1 MGIIVLICIG
11 ILILLLI
18 LSLII
23 YCQQKQK
30 EKKRKIHLNHD
41 KPLVSAPLLIQ
52 KSSPNNNNTT
62 IESPMQTLLK
72 LNQNGKQTIET
83 MAIVDTMN
91 NFNDKSSLSIDKQQ
105 QYQSYES
112 LNHRRNDPKSYS
124 TIGRMNIPPDNFLVH
139 YNSIDNG

>member
-1 MGIIVLICIG
+1 MSTKNPLYVGIAVIICIV
-11 ILILLLI
+11 ILTVLLF

-23 YCQQKQK
+23 YCQQKRK

-41 KPLVSAPLLIQ
+41 KPLVSAPLLTQ

-83 MAIVDTMN
+83 TALVDNNHASSTMN
-91 NFNDKSSLSIDKQQ
+91 NFNDKVRVLYRLK
-105 QYQSYES
+105 
-112 LNHRRNDPKSYS
+112 
-124 TIGRMNIPPDNFLVH
+124 
-139 YNSIDNG
+139 NSKIS